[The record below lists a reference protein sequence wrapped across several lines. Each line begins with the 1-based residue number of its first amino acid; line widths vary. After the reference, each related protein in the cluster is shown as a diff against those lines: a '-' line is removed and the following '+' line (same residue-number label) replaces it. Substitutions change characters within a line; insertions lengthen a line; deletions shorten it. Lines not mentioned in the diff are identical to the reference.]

1 MTAEPLSD
9 EALLARLVAFD
20 TTSHKS
26 NREIA
31 DFISDYLDRP
41 GVRITRHPTA
51 DGAKL
56 NLIVAASEGR
66 ELRSEPAGQSSA
78 EQE

>member
-9 EALLARLVAFD
+9 EALLAHLIAFD

-31 DFISDYLDRP
+31 DFISALDQRAVIDGIGHLPDTPKGRTTKQLFPSAQPIPP
-41 GVRITRHPTA
+41 G
-51 DGAKL
+51 
-56 NLIVAASEGR
+56 
-66 ELRSEPAGQSSA
+66 
-78 EQE
+78 